1 MAKIGNHHGVW
12 RSHKK
17 VSFNIAIE
25 VSYVY
30 IWVDKRSLK
39 MPKMVN
45 FDKFWKP
52 YACSQT
58 VLPDMTGQFQKD
70 KNGLKIP
77 KSNETFRVIFKEC
90 EYTFEYLLQVFP
102 TIRLL
107 RQYIPVILE
116 GIRLAL

>member
-1 MAKIGNHHGVW
+1 M
-12 RSHKK
+12 
-17 VSFNIAIE
+17 
-25 VSYVY
+25 
-30 IWVDKRSLK
+30 
-39 MPKMVN
+39 
-45 FDKFWKP
+45 
-52 YACSQT
+52 
-58 VLPDMTGQFQKD
+58 LPDMTGQFQKD